1 MVKGIDMFR
10 EYFEEFT
17 EQYVLIGGSA
27 CDISFHDN
35 NMDFRAAKDLD
46 MVLVVEALTK
56 EFAQRFWKFIQQ
68 GKYRNRA
75 KGNGKPQFFRFSPP
89 AVVYNSHHPIKL
101 QTDLKLIHQYISES
115 KLTPAAI
122 PTLP

>member
-27 CDISFHDN
+27 CDISFHYN
-35 NMDFRAAKDLD
+35 NMDFRATKDLD

-75 KGNGKPQFFRFSPP
+75 KGNGKPQFS
-89 AVVYNSHHPIKL
+89 VSINQENQIIQL
-101 QTDLKLIHQYISES
+101 
-115 KLTPAAI
+115 
-122 PTLP
+122 

>member
-35 NMDFRAAKDLD
+35 NMDFRATKDLD
-46 MVLVVEALTK
+46 MVLVV
-56 EFAQRFWKFIQQ
+56 AQCFDKRICSKILEVYSTGEIQ
-68 GKYRNRA
+68 KSC
-75 KGNGKPQFFRFSPP
+75 KGQW
-89 AVVYNSHHPIKL
+89 
-101 QTDLKLIHQYISES
+101 
-115 KLTPAAI
+115 
-122 PTLP
+122 

>member
-35 NMDFRAAKDLD
+35 NMDFRATKDLD
-46 MVLVVEALTK
+46 MVLVVGNTESV
-56 EFAQRFWKFIQQ
+56 QRAMVSHNF
-68 GKYRNRA
+68 
-75 KGNGKPQFFRFSPP
+75 PFR
-89 AVVYNSHHPIKL
+89 
-101 QTDLKLIHQYISES
+101 
-115 KLTPAAI
+115 
-122 PTLP
+122 

>member
-1 MVKGIDMFR
+1 MVKWIDMFR

-35 NMDFRAAKDLD
+35 NMDFRATKDLD

-68 GKYRNRA
+68 GKYRKRA
-75 KGNGKPQFFRFSPP
+75 KGNGKPQFS
-89 AVVYNSHHPIKL
+89 VSINQENQIIQL
-101 QTDLKLIHQYISES
+101 
-115 KLTPAAI
+115 
-122 PTLP
+122 

>member
-35 NMDFRAAKDLD
+35 NMDFRATKDLD
-46 MVLVVEALTK
+46 MVLVVEDLTK

-68 GKYRNRA
+68 GKYRNQRA
-75 KGNGKPQFFRFSPP
+75 MVSHNFS
-89 AVVYNSHHPIKL
+89 VSINQENQIIQL
-101 QTDLKLIHQYISES
+101 
-115 KLTPAAI
+115 
-122 PTLP
+122 